1 MDNTREKLIELLETL
16 FCSAAALDIADYLI
30 TNGVTVQQWIPV
42 TERLPEEGQRV
53 LSVKEEG
60 YVEINCITNR
70 TGDWFS
76 RAYDP
81 SSVITHWM
89 PLPEPPKG
97 E

>member
-1 MDNTREKLIELLETL
+1 MDEHTSHELAYKKGYEQGKQD
-16 FCSAAALDIADYLI
+16 AMK
-30 TNGVTVQQWIPV
+30 WIPV

-89 PLPEPPKG
+89 PLPPAPEENK
-97 E
+97 